1 LYKHFG
7 ITPENVV
14 QQAKEAMGKG

>member
-1 LYKHFG
+1 MCAVK

-14 QQAKEAMGKG
+14 WTPNW